1 MKIYFH
7 QQAKIKV
14 CWLALVLIFLISG
27 NVMAQGGD
35 ERIILL
41 RHSTGG
47 NLFEQGGVAKWFAN
61 YNSENGTSYDIS
73 MRAYPNS
80 PYPWNNYPYDYWN
93 LWVNPKGPANS
104 NNPNIDTLDHL
115 AQNYDVIIWKHC
127 FPGAAVRPDT
137 GSPNVSSSV
146 KRLENYKLQYRAIR
160 AKLDSFPDTIFIVW
174 TLVPLHRLSTTPE
187 ESSRARQFVD
197 WVRNEWL
204 VEDQKP
210 HPNIF
215 IFDFWSYAAEGPL
228 TTSHPNGVTNTLKYN
243 YEGSHSGS
251 DSHPNKLANQTIGPI
266 FAKRVVDVVNEF
278 NAHKPDS
285 PLPQAPKNLRIIRV
299 E

>member
-14 CWLALVLIFLISG
+14 CWVVLAIIFFISG

-35 ERIILL
+35 ERIIFL

-47 NLFEQGGVAKWFAN
+47 NLFVQGGVAKWFAN

-73 MRAYPNS
+73 MRAYPDS
-80 PYPWNNYPYDYWN
+80 PYPWSNYPYDYWN
-93 LWVNPKGPANS
+93 LWVNPNGPANS
-104 NNPNIDTLDHL
+104 KNPNIDTLKHL

-127 FPGAAVRPDT
+127 FPGAAIQPDT

-160 AKLDSFPDTIFIVW
+160 AKLDSIPDTIFIVW

-187 ESSRARQFVD
+187 KSSRARQFVD

-204 VEDQKP
+204 TEDQKP

-228 TTSHPNGVTNTLKYN
+228 TTSHSNGVTNTLRYN
-243 YEGSHSGS
+243 YEISHGGSN
-251 DSHPNKLANQTIGPI
+251 SHPNKLANQTIGPI
-266 FAKRVVDVVNEF
+266 FAKRIVDVVNEF
-278 NAHKPDS
+278 NADKPDS

>member
-1 MKIYFH
+1 MKIYF
-7 QQAKIKV
+7 QRQFIVKV
-14 CWLALVLIFLISG
+14 CWVVLALIFFISG
-27 NVMAQGGD
+27 NVMAKGGD
-35 ERIILL
+35 EHIIFL

-47 NLFEQGGVAKWFAN
+47 NLFEQGGVARWFAN

-73 MRAYPNS
+73 MRAYPDS

-93 LWVNPKGPANS
+93 LWVNPKGPADS
-104 NNPNIDTLDHL
+104 KNPNIDTVNHL

-127 FPGAAVRPDT
+127 FPGAAIQPDT
-137 GSPNVSSSV
+137 GSPSVSSSA

-160 AKLDSFPDTIFIVW
+160 AKLDSIPDTIFIVW

-204 VEDQKP
+204 VEDQKK

-215 IFDFWSYAAEGPL
+215 IFDFWSHAAEGRL
-228 TTSHPNGVTNTLKYN
+228 TTSHPNGETNTLRYN
-243 YEGSHSGS
+243 YEVSHTGN

-266 FAKRVVDVVNEF
+266 FAQRILEVVKAF
-278 NAHKPDS
+278 NANNSDS
-285 PLPQAPKNLRIIRV
+285 TLPRAPKNLRIIRV